1 MFCEICSENTASRIS
16 LVYCLSVLMKT
27 IYSIAVIA
35 MFAVIM
41 GMSAIAPA
49 MADRSNGQKSIIC
62 HFEAA
67 FFDEDL
73 QMDVEAE
80 WVPINVNNRSL
91 PAHLGDDKHEGHGD
105 LVIESALHDS
115 ETTAILCPGLDIPI

>member
-1 MFCEICSENTASRIS
+1 
-16 LVYCLSVLMKT
+16 MKT
-27 IYSIAVIA
+27 TYTIAAIA

-67 FFDEDL
+67 HIDDL
-73 QMDVEAE
+73 GMDVPAE
-80 WVPINVNNRSL
+80 WVVINVNNRSL
-91 PAHLGDDKHEGHGD
+91 PAHLGDENGHEGHGD
-105 LVIESALHDS
+105 LVIDS
-115 ETTAILCPGLDIPI
+115 EIHGSEISAEDCVLQPIP

>member
-1 MFCEICSENTASRIS
+1 
-16 LVYCLSVLMKT
+16 MKT
-27 IYSIAVIA
+27 TYTIAAIA

-67 FFDEDL
+67 HIDEDL
-73 QMDVEAE
+73 QDVPAE
-80 WVPINVNNRSL
+80 WVVINVNNRSL
-91 PAHLGDDKHEGHGD
+91 PAHLGDDEHEGHGD
-105 LVIESALHDS
+105 LVIESGIHATEISAD
-115 ETTAILCPGLDIPI
+115 ACILQDII

>member
-1 MFCEICSENTASRIS
+1 
-16 LVYCLSVLMKT
+16 MKT
-27 IYSIAVIA
+27 TYTIAAIA
-35 MFAVIM
+35 MFAVIL

-67 FFDEDL
+67 HFDEDL
-73 QMDVEAE
+73 QEDVPAE
-80 WVPINVNNRSL
+80 WVVINVNNRSL

-105 LVIESALHDS
+105 LVIDS
-115 ETTAILCPGLDIPI
+115 ENLTNEISAEACVLQDII

>member
-1 MFCEICSENTASRIS
+1 
-16 LVYCLSVLMKT
+16 MKT
-27 IYSIAVIA
+27 TFTIAAIA
-35 MFAVIM
+35 MFAVIL

-67 FFDEDL
+67 HIDEDL
-73 QMDVEAE
+73 QDVPAE
-80 WVPINVNNRSL
+80 WVVINVNNRSL
-91 PAHLGDDKHEGHGD
+91 PAHLGDDEHEGHGD

-115 ETTAILCPGLDIPI
+115 ETTALLCIDLAIPE